1 MSGSSDNHL
10 RGLERFY
17 LLRDA
22 ELENAQ
28 YFRTVL
34 KMAYIV
40 EALASGKSYDWIAKQ
55 LGQSEAVIRRF
66 HQRYLR
72 RIGPKDYRRVQDYF
86 GITFPMPGG
95 VRNEND

>member
-1 MSGSSDNHL
+1 MSGSSDSHL
-10 RGLERFY
+10 RELGRLY

-40 EALASGKSYDWIAKQ
+40 EALASGKSYDWVAKQ

-66 HQRYLR
+66 HKRYLR

-86 GITFPMPGG
+86 GITFAMPGG
-95 VRNEND
+95 AQDENG